1 MSPAKKKV
9 RESPF
14 LPVFCCMNAITVM
27 TMLPVSIG
35 GLGVRESALATFFVP
50 MGLTP
55 EQGVPLGLLW
65 HAVTIIASSPGGWIY
80 LTYQRHQAMPRLHGT
95 PLAADDQ

>member
-1 MSPAKKKV
+1 MDVSCQEKV

-14 LPVFCCMNAITVM
+14 LTVFCCMNAIAVM

-35 GLGVRESALATFFVP
+35 GLGVRESALVTFFVP

-55 EQGVPLGLLW
+55 EQSVTLGLL
-65 HAVTIIASSPGGWIY
+65 
-80 LTYQRHQAMPRLHGT
+80 
-95 PLAADDQ
+95 

>member
-14 LPVFCCMNAITVM
+14 LTVFCCMNAIAVM

-35 GLGVRESALATFFVP
+35 GLGVRESAVVTF
-50 MGLTP
+50 LTP
-55 EQGVPLGLLW
+55 EQSVTLGLL
-65 HAVTIIASSPGGWIY
+65 
-80 LTYQRHQAMPRLHGT
+80 
-95 PLAADDQ
+95 

>member
-14 LPVFCCMNAITVM
+14 LTVFCCMNAIAVM

-35 GLGVRESALATFFVP
+35 GLGCESQP
-50 MGLTP
+50 
-55 EQGVPLGLLW
+55 W
-65 HAVTIIASSPGGWIY
+65 
-80 LTYQRHQAMPRLHGT
+80 
-95 PLAADDQ
+95 